1 MGTQVWEG
9 EECASSLFRSRLWG
23 TFTMLST
30 MIMKPDCWVKHMAL
44 DPETGLDPPGIR
56 IRPAQGLE
64 AADNFL
70 GAWFWVRAG
79 SIWVDF
85 LGWGMCR
92 KVRLTQHRLYGIGRS
107 GAA

>member
-30 MIMKPDCWVKHMAL
+30 MIMKPDCWAKHMAL

-79 SIWVDF
+79 SGRIESIDRVGSRVGGRI
-85 LGWGMCR
+85 GWS
-92 KVRLTQHRLYGIGRS
+92 Y
-107 GAA
+107 